1 MGCQIYNPL
10 QHCKD
15 QLFQLL
21 FQKRQDSNRIN
32 LIKSFVVIVKIMEVV
47 YTIFHIK
54 LTTISVQVLAL
65 VINLIFQLEIKVEII
80 HHLMHIK

>member
-21 FQKRQDSNRIN
+21 FQNRQDFNRIN

-47 YTIFHIK
+47 YTIFQIK
-54 LTTISVQVLAL
+54 LITISVQVLAL
-65 VINLIFQLEIKVEII
+65 VINLIFQLEINVEII